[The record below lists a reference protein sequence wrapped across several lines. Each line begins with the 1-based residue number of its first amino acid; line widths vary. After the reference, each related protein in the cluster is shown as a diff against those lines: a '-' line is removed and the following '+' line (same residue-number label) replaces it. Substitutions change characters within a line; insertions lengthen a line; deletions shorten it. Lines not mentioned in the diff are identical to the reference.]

1 MGRALGI
8 PSRVVVGFLDG
19 QSLPDGRILYTSDER
34 HAWPEMYFPGSGW
47 VSFDPQMEKFFV
59 DTRHYAMLTEVDA
72 TNPIIGQWMA
82 YPVAGQSMT
91 GRALRN
97 GTDEV
102 IPGDGWS
109 KMAIKLQDSTEA
121 HIASVVHDV
130 HTVTLFSR

>member
-1 MGRALGI
+1 VFGLVSNAPVHMPTNRGWESIQWSNTG
-8 PSRVVVGFLDG
+8 PHDWVNV
-19 QSLPDGRILYTSDER
+19 
-34 HAWPEMYFPGSGW
+34 YFPGSGW

-59 DTRHYAMLTEVDA
+59 DTRHFAMLTEADA
-72 TNPIIGQWMA
+72 ANPIIGQWMA
-82 YPVAGQSMT
+82 YPVPGQSMT
-91 GRALRN
+91 GRPLRN

-109 KMAIKLQDSTEA
+109 KMAFRLQDSTEA